1 MNTTKASV
9 IFLSY
14 KQERFV
20 EAALLSALRQDFE
33 SYELII
39 ADDASPDG
47 TFSVIERVLAENH
60 NPSARLKVIRQT
72 KNLGIIGNFNSAL
85 AAASGEIFVVMAGD
99 DISYPTRTRRMVDA
113 FRSDPTLKS
122 VSCACRVIDG
132 EGKTVESRPPDLAS
146 RVYRHGRGRKD
157 PFAGA
162 PVTGACA
169 AYHRSLFD
177 IFGPLP
183 HDANGEDVDYI
194 FRALLAG
201 QVMHTGETL
210 VDYRIHGAN
219 AFNYAATAV
228 SDAEYLSKEIRFAE
242 VISMR
247 DRQWRRD
254 LTTALDAGLI
264 DEKRACHVRKVIA
277 QHVDRHRLFAL
288 SLGLAPMSEWWPVA
302 KRLLAV
308 GDLVKVAK
316 MLSLRL
322 FASRRSAHLAWT
334 KQRRGR

>member
-1 MNTTKASV
+1 MKLPSV
-9 IFLSY
+9 SVVFLSY

-47 TFSVIERVLAENH
+47 TFSIIERVLAENP
-60 NPSARLKVIRQT
+60 NPRVRLKVIRQT

-99 DISYPTRTRRMVDA
+99 DVSYPLRVRRMAEA
-113 FRSDPTLKS
+113 FASDKKLRA

-132 EGKTVESRPPDLAS
+132 DGVTVASRPPDLVR
-146 RVYRHGRGRKD
+146 RVFEHGLGRKD

-169 AYHRSLFD
+169 TYHRSLFD
-177 IFGPLP
+177 VFGPLSP
-183 HDANGEDVDYI
+183 DAGGEDIDYV

-201 QVMHTGETL
+201 RLLYNGETL

-219 AFNYAATAV
+219 AFNYTKSAI
-228 SDAEYLSKEIRFAE
+228 SDAEYLQKEVHFALAISKC
-242 VISMR
+242 
-247 DRQWRRD
+247 DRQWLRD
-254 LTTALDAGLI
+254 LAIALKVGLI
-264 DEKRACHVRKVIA
+264 EESVSRHVGRVVSR
-277 QHVDRHRLFAL
+277 HVDRHSLFAL
-288 SLGLAPMSEWWPVA
+288 SLGEAPMSEWWLVA
-302 KRLLAV
+302 KRLLAK
-308 GDLVKVAK
+308 GDFVKVAK

-334 KQRRGR
+334 KERRGR

>member
-1 MNTTKASV
+1 MNLPSVSV

-47 TFSVIERVLAENH
+47 TFSVIERVLAESH
-60 NPSARLKVIRQT
+60 NPQARLKVIRQT

-99 DISYPTRTRRMVDA
+99 DISHPSRTRRMVDA

-132 EGKTVESRPPDLAS
+132 EGKTVESRPPNLVS

-177 IFGPLP
+177 IFGVLP
-183 HDANGEDVDYI
+183 PDANGEDVDYI

-201 QVMHTGETL
+201 QVMYTGEVL

-219 AFNYAATAV
+219 AFNYAATAI
-228 SDAEYLSKEIRFAE
+228 SDAEYMNKEIRFAE
-242 VISMR
+242 IISMR
-247 DRQWRRD
+247 DRQWLRD
-254 LTTALDAGLI
+254 LETALNAGLI
-264 DEKRACHVRKVIA
+264 DEDRACHVRKAVA
-277 QHVDRHRLFAL
+277 QHVDRHRIFAL
-288 SLGLAPMSEWWPVA
+288 SLGVAPMDEWWLVA
-302 KRLLAV
+302 KRLLAA
-308 GDLVKVAK
+308 GDFVKVAK

-334 KQRRGR
+334 KERRGR

>member
-1 MNTTKASV
+1 MKALTVSV
-9 IFLSY
+9 VFLSY

-20 EAALLSALRQDFE
+20 EEALRSALAQDLPEF
-33 SYELII
+33 ELII

-47 TFSVIERVLAENH
+47 TWAVIERLLAR
-60 NPSARLKVIRQT
+60 PIRPGIRVKTLRQP

-132 EGKTVESRPPDLAS
+132 EGKTVETRRPNLVSRL
-146 RVYRHGRGRKD
+146 YRHGRGRKD

-183 HDANGEDVDYI
+183 PDANGEDVDYI

-201 QVMHTGETL
+201 QVMYIGETL

-219 AFNYAATAV
+219 AFNYAATAI
-228 SDAEYLSKEIRFAE
+228 SDAEYMSKEIHFAE
-242 VISMR
+242 IISMR
-247 DRQWRRD
+247 DRQWLRD
-254 LTTALDAGLI
+254 LATALNSGMI
-264 DEKRACHVRKVIA
+264 DEDRACYLRKVVA
-277 QHVDRHRLFAL
+277 QHVDRHRIFAL
-288 SLGLAPMSEWWPVA
+288 SLGVVPMSEWWPVA
-302 KRLLAV
+302 KRLLAA
-308 GDLVKVAK
+308 GDFVKVTK
-316 MLSLRL
+316 MLLLRL
-322 FASRRSAHLAWT
+322 FDSRRSAHLAWT
-334 KQRRGR
+334 KERRGR